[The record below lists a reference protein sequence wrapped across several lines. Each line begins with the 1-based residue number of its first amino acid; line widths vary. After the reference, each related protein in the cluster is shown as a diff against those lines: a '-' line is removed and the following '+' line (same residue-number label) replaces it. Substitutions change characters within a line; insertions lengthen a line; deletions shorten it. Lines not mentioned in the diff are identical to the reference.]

1 MDSLILID
9 GEVRS
14 LIRNSLER
22 VIGLKFKKYD
32 SKYKT
37 ILLKIVIRIV
47 SSLIAIQV
55 YNLIKDSQ
63 EIKTLT
69 SYSGILIFLLFLFE
83 MI

>member
-55 YNLIKDSQ
+55 YNSIKDSQ